1 MTERRE
7 ATLNH
12 VTTQTD
18 QAQILVNPGC
28 FGTCKCDNKTQL
40 GVHIL
45 LVYFPFKQA
54 FIQDRFSYISI
65 MSKHMFRLIHPLGHK
80 QIIDW

>member
-1 MTERRE
+1 MTIEG
-7 ATLNH
+7 

-18 QAQILVNPGC
+18 QAQTLVNPGC
-28 FGTCKCDNKTQL
+28 LVSVTRKLSMEFNL
-40 GVHIL
+40 L

-54 FIQDRFSYISI
+54 FIQDICSYISI

-80 QIIDW
+80 QITDW